1 VFGKDKCTLKESQ
14 AAFQRAKSKLW
25 LSVSSANRDWKV
37 YFPLMREMERGMRGD
52 SEQGKYLL
60 AQ

>member
-37 YFPLMREMERGMRGD
+37 YSPLMRGREEEGNERG
-52 SEQGKYLL
+52 Q
-60 AQ
+60 